1 MRYPGEVYFHDEKR
15 IAPDI
20 PETFSCGSVHEWLMA
35 AVTAGQVRE
44 AAEVLGIRDR
54 ASLNDIR
61 RRYHERVREWHPD
74 VSQNDPAESH
84 EMTLRLKEA
93 YDLLVDYCMN
103 QRFSFRVEDLAKDLE
118 QNPAGYW
125 MERFGNDPIWG

>member
-1 MRYPGEVYFHDEKR
+1 
-15 IAPDI
+15 
-20 PETFSCGSVHEWLMA
+20 MA

-61 RRYHERVREWHPD
+61 RRYHERIREWHPD

-84 EMTLRLKEA
+84 EMTLRLREA

-103 QRFSFRVEDLAKDLE
+103 QRFSFRIEDLAKDLE
-118 QNPAGYW
+118 QTPAGYW

>member
-1 MRYPGEVYFHDEKR
+1 
-15 IAPDI
+15 
-20 PETFSCGSVHEWLMA
+20 MA

-61 RRYHERVREWHPD
+61 RRYHERIREWHPD
-74 VSQNDPAESH
+74 VSQNDPEESH
-84 EMTLRLKEA
+84 EMTLRLRGA

-103 QRFSFRVEDLAKDLE
+103 QRVSFRIEDLA
-118 QNPAGYW
+118 
-125 MERFGNDPIWG
+125 